1 MSIKNAE
8 TDCTLCN
15 HRFKSVFNVLDEDE
29 SALMS
34 SKKSCRIYKKGN
46 EIFQE
51 GTLPYGLFCINSGKV
66 KLTQTG
72 VDGKEQII
80 HLATNG
86 DVMGF
91 RALLGNDKYSCS
103 AIALEDSTICFIP
116 KEVFLPMV
124 ESNPKLA
131 MKVIHLF
138 SDMLKDTENNITA
151 IAQRTVKERIAQ
163 GLLLLKERYGFE
175 QDGSVI
181 NVTIS
186 REEIANI
193 AGTSRETAIRTL
205 FELQKENII
214 ELEGKKIKISDYNA
228 LVKASNLFE

>member
-1 MSIKNAE
+1 VNKIAE
-8 TDCTLCN
+8 PECVLCA
-15 HRFKSVFNVLDEDE
+15 HRFNSLFNVLNDDE
-29 SALMS
+29 ATLLS
-34 SKKSCRIYKKGN
+34 SKKSCRLYKKGN

-51 GTLPYGLFCINSGKV
+51 GAIPYGLFCVNTGKI

-80 HLATNG
+80 HLAKSG

-103 AIALEDSTICFIP
+103 AFALEDSSICFIP

-124 ESNPKLA
+124 ESNAKLA
-131 MKVIHLF
+131 MNVIHIF
-138 SDMLKDTENNITA
+138 SDMLKDTENSITT

-163 GLLLLKERYGFE
+163 CLLLLKERYGYE
-175 QDGSVI
+175 QDGQVI
-181 NVTIS
+181 NVLIS

-193 AGTSRETAIRTL
+193 AGTSRESAIRTL
-205 FELQKENII
+205 FDLQKENIV
-214 ELEGKKIKISDYNA
+214 ELQGKKIRITNYPA
-228 LVKASNLFE
+228 LVEASNLFE

>member
-1 MSIKNAE
+1 MSTKIAE
-8 TDCTLCN
+8 TECALCS
-15 HRFKSVFNVLDEDE
+15 HRFKSVFNVLDDE
-29 SALMS
+29 EAKLLS
-34 SKKSCRIYKKGN
+34 SKKTCRFYKKGY
-46 EIFQE
+46 EVFQE
-51 GTLPYGLFCINSGKV
+51 GMMPHGLFCVNSGKI

-80 HLATNG
+80 HLAKNG

-91 RALLGNDKYSCS
+91 RALLGGDNYSCS
-103 AIALEDSTICFIP
+103 AITLEDSTICFIP

-131 MKVIHLF
+131 MKVIHVF

-151 IAQRTVKERIAQ
+151 IAQRSVKERIAQ
-163 GLLLLKERYGFE
+163 GLLLLKERYGYE
-175 QDGSVI
+175 PNGQVI
-181 NVTIS
+181 NVSIS

-205 FELQKENII
+205 FDLQKDNVI
-214 ELEGKKIKISDYNA
+214 ELEGKKIRVIDYQT
-228 LVKASNLFE
+228 LVKTSNLFE

>member
-1 MSIKNAE
+1 MSTKIAE
-8 TDCTLCN
+8 TECVLCAN
-15 HRFKSVFNVLDEDE
+15 RFNSVFNVLNDEE
-29 SALMS
+29 AALLS
-34 SKKSCRIYKKGN
+34 SKKSCRLYKKGN

-51 GTLPYGLFCINSGKV
+51 GALPYGLFCVNSGKI

-80 HLATNG
+80 HLAKSG

-103 AIALEDSTICFIP
+103 AFALEDSAICFIP

-124 ESNPKLA
+124 ETNAKLA
-131 MKVIHLF
+131 MNVIHIF
-138 SDMLKDTENNITA
+138 SGMLRDTENNITA

-163 GLLLLKERYGFE
+163 GLLLLKERYGYE
-175 QDGSVI
+175 KDTDVI
-181 NVTIS
+181 NVSIS

-214 ELEGKKIKISDYNA
+214 ELKGKKIKITDYNA
-228 LVKASNLFE
+228 LVNSSNLFE

>member
-1 MSIKNAE
+1 MSTKIQE
-8 TDCTLCN
+8 TECVACTN
-15 HRFKSVFNVLDEDE
+15 RFNSLFNVLNDEE
-29 SALMS
+29 ATLLG
-34 SKKSCRIYKKGN
+34 SKKSCRLYKKGN

-51 GTLPYGLFCINSGKV
+51 GSMPYGLFCINSGKI

-80 HLATNG
+80 HLAKNA

-91 RALLGNDKYSCS
+91 RALLGGDKYSCS
-103 AIALEDSTICFIP
+103 AIALEDSSICFIP
-116 KEVFLPMV
+116 KEVFLPLV
-124 ESNPKLA
+124 ETNSKLA
-131 MKVIHLF
+131 MKVIQLF
-138 SDMLKDTENNITA
+138 SEMLKDTENNITA

-163 GLLLLKERYGFE
+163 CLLLLKERYGYE
-175 QDGSVI
+175 EDSNVI

-205 FELQKENII
+205 FDLQKENTI
-214 ELEGKKIKISDYNA
+214 ELKGKKIKITDYDH